1 MPKITIKN
9 TLKHFAKICKHK
21 WWVFYYCCK
30 AGIPWRGIKHDM
42 SKFSPTEFWESVRYY
57 QGNRSPIDAC
67 KEDNG
72 ISKAWLHHKGR
83 NSHHYEYHQD
93 NFDKGGEPLQ
103 MPYKDAVE
111 MLCDYLGAGRAYM
124 GKDFTYKAEWQW
136 WLRKNQTNLAMHPSS
151 KEFISCVLLNLA
163 HDEKRIKKEFLLG
176 LNLNSTW
183 LKNVYAK
190 IDAREEDF
198 DLDQWLEEG
207 NE

>member
-1 MPKITIKN
+1 
-9 TLKHFAKICKHK
+9 
-21 WWVFYYCCK
+21 
-30 AGIPWRGIKHDM
+30 M

-67 KEDNG
+67 KEENG
-72 ISKAWLHHKGR
+72 VSKAWLHHKGR
-83 NSHHYEYHQD
+83 NRHHYEYWQD
-93 NFDKGGEPLQ
+93 NFDKGGEPLK

-124 GKDFTYKAEWQW
+124 GKNFTYKAEWQW
-136 WLRKNQTNLAMHPSS
+136 WIRKNQTNITMHPSS

-198 DLDQWLEEG
+198 DLDQWLEEET